1 MNRTSDTENTIR
13 KVQIKDGKNTR
24 FGVYLQKQLLYKNAR
39 LGVKL
44 HKYCCTKGNVRIK
57 YEQRMQFGVYFQIP
71 ETMWVWGI

>member
-1 MNRTSDTENTIR
+1 M
-13 KVQIKDGKNTR
+13 R

-57 YEQRMQFGVYFQIP
+57 YEQRMQFGVHFQIP